1 MKVTLPYAC
10 DKNEEYVFLTSE
22 AINAFT
28 ELFQRVEAASARPPK
43 WVYTGVLPAVYL
55 VTPRWHSVSFYRCDQ
70 YRTGFATIAVQVM
83 LKPSNNVAT
92 VKTSV
97 EKVNLKPVHPRVVEN
112 FLNTYIPF

>member
-43 WVYTGVLPAVYL
+43 WEYTGVLPAVNL
-55 VTPRWHSVSFYRCDQ
+55 VTSRWCSASFFRCDQ
-70 YRTGFATIAVQVM
+70 YRTGFVTVDVQVV

-92 VKTSV
+92 VKTSI
-97 EKVNLKPVHPRVVEN
+97 EKVNLKPVHPSVVED
-112 FLNTYIPF
+112 FLNNYIPF